1 MQLENINSRT
11 ARKEIGRLMNH
22 ANFAQTQMLRT
33 QNDSNNEWDFW
44 ALEQA
49 TAVIELVETYGIP
62 HSAYEIAKRAI
73 ELGTLMTLSGE

>member
-33 QNDSNNEWDFW
+33 QNDKNNNWDFW

-49 TAVIELVETYGIP
+49 KAVVELVETYGIP
-62 HSAYEIAKRAI
+62 HSIYELSKRAI
-73 ELGTLMTLSGE
+73 ELDTLNWEIK